1 MNFFYADFDNN
12 ENKIFTLVYSFRND
26 VAVLNKFDA
35 NGLSILTLIWV
46 GRGDFIHLLVFI

>member
-1 MNFFYADFDNN
+1 MNFFYVDFDNN

>member
-1 MNFFYADFDNN
+1 MNFFDVDFANN
-12 ENKIFTLVYSFRND
+12 ENNIFSFVYRFRND
-26 VAVLNKFDA
+26 VAVLNKFNA